1 MDALMGPGSIE
12 VLDRGM
18 KDTIQLL
25 LLKDEKVIE
34 TLSSHAVQKSFADR
48 IGSWQDLSPANG

>member
-1 MDALMGPGSIE
+1 MGPGSIE